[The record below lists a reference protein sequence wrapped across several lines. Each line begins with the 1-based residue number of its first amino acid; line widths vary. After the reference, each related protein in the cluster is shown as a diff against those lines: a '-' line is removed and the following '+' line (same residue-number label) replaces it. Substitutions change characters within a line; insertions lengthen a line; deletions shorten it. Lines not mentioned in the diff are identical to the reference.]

1 MSRREVTERKPSA
14 VGDDAD
20 AFGVVEF
27 CKRHRISPQLFYKF
41 RAEMP
46 ATFRVG
52 TRVLVSREALLR
64 GVMSASVRPMPGPTG
79 QLSIPQIGNRCS
91 YAEPP
96 VSRSLARA
104 ARP

>member
-52 TRVLVSREALLR
+52 TRVLVSREAAAAWR
-64 GVMSASVRPMPGPTG
+64 HERERAA
-79 QLSIPQIGNRCS
+79 N
-91 YAEPP
+91 
-96 VSRSLARA
+96 ARA
-104 ARP
+104 HRPAKHSSDRQ